1 MKTKR
6 YCITYLSPGG
16 IHYHFRCYAK
26 NKWEAR
32 KECRVGLGIKNKDI
46 VEIREEETWI

>member
-1 MKTKR
+1 MTTKR

-16 IHYHFRCYAK
+16 IHYHFRCYAE
-26 NKWEAR
+26 NKREAR

-46 VEIREEETWI
+46 VEIREEGTWI

>member
-1 MKTKR
+1 MITKR

-16 IHYHFRCYAK
+16 IHYHFRCYAE
-26 NKWEAR
+26 NKKEAR
-32 KECRVGLGIKNKDI
+32 KECRTGLGIKNKDI